1 MKAIV
6 NTKLVMEDGIIWD
19 GAILF
24 DKEKI
29 IAVGESSEIDVSGAD
44 EVIDAGGLY
53 TAPGLVDM
61 HNHGSTEHSFADDPE
76 AAARF
81 FLSHGITTVL
91 PTLYHN
97 ISKEGMI
104 ESAARIKE
112 ASRSGAGRIMRGL
125 YMEGPFMSL
134 TGSMQNQIKWTGE
147 IKESDYVDLID
158 AFGDMVL
165 VWAIDPDRKNIEAF
179 MAYAKEHTPNAVFA
193 HGHSRATFESI
204 TRLSRKYKIGIRTH
218 IINAGQAPARCQ
230 SRNGA
235 GGDQHCFCDPD
246 MFAEMICDQ
255 SGVHVPPGFVKMIIR
270 TKGYEKVCIISDHT
284 TVTGKERYKNNEE
297 KGIWYGPDLNYD
309 DEGLLSGSLMTLE
322 NGVRNVMTHSGYGI
336 CHSIRM
342 ATLNPAM
349 AVGIDHEVG
358 SLEAGKRANL
368 IIMDD
373 AVNVKKVFLE
383 GELAVENGKLLI

>member
-6 NTKLVMEDGIIWD
+6 NTKLIMEDGIIWD

-24 DKEKI
+24 DNEKI
-29 IAVGESSEIDVSGAD
+29 ISVGKRCEVDVSKAD

-61 HNHGSTEHSFADDPE
+61 HNHGSAEHSFADNPGE
-76 AAARF
+76 ASRF
-81 FLSHGITTVL
+81 FLSHGVTTVL

-104 ESAARIKE
+104 ESAARIREESKI
-112 ASRSGAGRIMRGL
+112 GAGKIMRGL

-147 IKESDYVDLID
+147 IKREDYVDLIV

-165 VWAIDPDRKNIEAF
+165 VWAIDPDRENIEDF
-179 MAYAKEHTPNAVFA
+179 MDYAKEHTPRAVFA

-204 TRLSRKYKIGIRTH
+204 AKLKRYGIRIRTH

-235 GGDQHCFCDPD
+235 GGDQFCFCEPD
-246 MFAEMICDQ
+246 MFAELICDEV
-255 SGVHVPPGFVKMIIR
+255 GIHVPPGFIKMIIR
-270 TKGYEKVCIISDHT
+270 TKGFEKVCIISDHT
-284 TVTGKERYKNNEE
+284 TVTGAERYKNNEE

-309 DEGLLSGSLMTLE
+309 DEGMLSGSLMTLE
-322 NGVRNVMTHSGYGI
+322 NGVRNVMTHTGYGL
-336 CHSIRM
+336 CHAVRM
-342 ATLNPAM
+342 ASLNPAT
-349 AVGIDHEVG
+349 AVGIDGEVG
-358 SLEAGKRANL
+358 SLERGKRPNL

-373 AVNVKKVFLE
+373 AVNIKKVFLD
-383 GELAVENGKLLI
+383 GELVVEDGNLLI